1 MYSSI
6 KTFFQNL
13 YIKYIIREKRN
24 KKEVFYTSPRTKY
37 SPPSPT
43 KRVTF
48 TATRYFKDYKIDSSK
63 EKRIIINNIVGN
75 LEFAQEENILI
86 FVENHRM
93 KKVLTIEVIIENA
106 KKVKSTINEERK
118 LFLRDLHKPIGFQ

>member
-13 YIKYIIREKRN
+13 YIKYIIREKVY

-37 SPPSPT
+37 SSPCPI

-48 TATRYFKDYKIDSSK
+48 TATRFFKDYKIDSSK
-63 EKRIIINNIVGN
+63 EKGIIINNIVGN
-75 LEFAQEENILI
+75 LEFVQEENILI

-106 KKVKSTINEERK
+106 KKVKPTINEERK
-118 LFLRDLHKPIGFQ
+118 LFLRDLHKPIGS

>member
-13 YIKYIIREKRN
+13 YIKHIIREKRN
-24 KKEVFYTSPRTKY
+24 KKEVFYTSPRTKC
-37 SPPSPT
+37 SPPCPT

-48 TATRYFKDYKIDSSK
+48 TATRYFKDYKFDIDK
-63 EKRIIINNIVGN
+63 EKKIIINNIVGN
-75 LEFAQEENILI
+75 LEFVQEDNILI
-86 FVENHRM
+86 FVENHKM

-106 KKVKSTINEERK
+106 KKVKPTISEERK
-118 LFLRDLHKPIGFQ
+118 LFLRDLHKPIGS